1 MPINISVIIPCFNE
15 INTISKI
22 IDLIIDNDN
31 FKAEIIAVD
40 DFSTDGSR
48 EILKDLLNNNKIN
61 HLILND
67 RNFGKG
73 YSLRQGIEKATK
85 NIVLI
90 QDADL
95 EYEPSDYQ
103 KLIKPIIHNN
113 ADVVYGSRFI
123 GSGEKRVLY
132 FWHTLGNKILT
143 IMSNI
148 FTNLNLT
155 DMECCYKVF
164 KSEVIKNLKL
174 EEDRFGFEPE
184 ITAKISKKDLKIY
197 EVGIRYNGRKYSD
210 GKKITWKDGFSA
222 IRCIVKYNLIEYFN
236 ENKKVK

>member
-1 MPINISVIIPCFNE
+1 
-15 INTISKI
+15 
-22 IDLIIDNDN
+22 N

-132 FWHTLGNKILT
+132 FWHTVGNKILT

-164 KSEVIKNLKL
+164 KLEVIKNLRL
-174 EEDRFGFEPE
+174 EENRFGFEPE
-184 ITAKISKKDLKIY
+184 ITAKISKKNLKIY

-222 IRCIVKYNLIEYFN
+222 IRCIIKYNLKEYFIKDS
-236 ENKKVK
+236 KKN